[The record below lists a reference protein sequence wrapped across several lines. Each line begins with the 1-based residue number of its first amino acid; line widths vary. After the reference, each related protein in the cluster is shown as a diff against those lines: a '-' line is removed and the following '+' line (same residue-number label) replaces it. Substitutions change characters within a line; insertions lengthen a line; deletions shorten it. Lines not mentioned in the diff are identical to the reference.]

1 MVYPSH
7 KSMQQ
12 NLIIIEEVIEDEHK
26 EETLEAEP
34 VQNEVKNLKK
44 FLYIFQNF
52 GKIFILRP

>member
-1 MVYPSH
+1 
-7 KSMQQ
+7 MQQ